1 MDRIESLIIEGF
13 QDLMKENYENALE
26 AFNKVLVLDSNNL
39 EARRGLLIIYND
51 TDRYQEA
58 IELADFLMEKDPE
71 DLEYCFYKANA
82 LCGLESFD
90 ESLELLNIILER
102 DSEYVHALHVRSM
115 VKLNLEDL
123 DGAMS
128 DINQC
133 ISSGA
138 KDEYT
143 LTHRGSIL
151 LSQQKYHDALSDFDN
166 ALAINKDL
174 ALAKYNRGVTL
185 RMLGENKKALK
196 DVDQYFVEEVDSE
209 ILHQRSIILKNL
221 NRDSEALDDLNRAIE
236 MDQKNVEAFYSRG
249 ILQSKLGNY
258 QEALSNLKQ
267 AEELNKEYFQDYLL
281 NGYSEVYRKM
291 KDFNSAIDYAK
302 KALKFN
308 PQFFWANATL
318 AEIHSDMGDNEEFY
332 KYLEL
337 AVNGGFQVTDIEE
350 SIKEK
355 YKSDPR
361 FTEYLKREKIGLWK
375 RFKTSLGIKQHWILC

>member
-13 QDLMKENYENALE
+13 QYLMNESYKNALE
-26 AFNKVLVLDSNNL
+26 SFNKVLVLDSNNS
-39 EARRGLLIIYND
+39 EAWRGLLIIYKN

-58 IELADFLMEKDPE
+58 IDLADFLIKKDPE
-71 DLEYCFYKANA
+71 DLDYYFYKANA

-90 ESLELLNIILER
+90 ESLELLNHILER
-102 DSEYVHALHVRSM
+102 DSKHAQALHARSL
-115 VKLNLEDL
+115 VKLIQVDL
-123 DGAMS
+123 DGAMN

-133 ISSGA
+133 ILSGN

-143 LTHRGSIL
+143 LTHRGEIL
-151 LSQQKYHDALSDFDN
+151 LSQQKYKSALNDFDN
-166 ALAINKDL
+166 ALKINRDF
-174 ALAKYNRGVTL
+174 ALAKYNRGITL
-185 RMLGENKKALK
+185 RMLGEYKKALK
-196 DVDQYFVEEVDSE
+196 DVDRSFKEEIDPE

-236 MDQKNVEAFYSRG
+236 MDQNNVEAYYSRG

-267 AEELNKEYFQDYLL
+267 AEELNEEYFKDYLL

-291 KDFNSAIDYAK
+291 IDFDLAIDYAK
-302 KALKFN
+302 KALEFN

-318 AEIHSDMGDNEEFY
+318 AEIHSDLGNNEEFY

-337 AVNGGFQVTDIEE
+337 AVLDGFKVADIEK

-355 YKSDPR
+355 YKSDPK
-361 FTEYLKREKIGLWK
+361 FNKFLKIENKGLWK
-375 RFKTSLGIKQHWILC
+375 CIKTGLGIK